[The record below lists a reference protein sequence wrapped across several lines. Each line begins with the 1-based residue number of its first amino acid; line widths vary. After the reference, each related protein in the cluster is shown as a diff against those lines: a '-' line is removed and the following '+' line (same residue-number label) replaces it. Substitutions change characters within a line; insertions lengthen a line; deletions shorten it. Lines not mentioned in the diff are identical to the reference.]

1 MIQRIIFLTT
11 YPLIWAI
18 SVLPHRFFYGVSDVL
33 SGFVFGLVGYRTKL
47 VDKNIALCF
56 PEMSNQ
62 ERKTLAKR
70 AYRHFFDILLEMFR
84 ADKLSEN
91 QIKKQFQIENPEL
104 LKSLLIHK
112 NVIVLGA
119 HHANWEWM
127 SSITLYHHIQGMAVY
142 QKVNNRFYDQAIYK
156 IRSHWGMGL
165 VTQKDFFRTISAQAQ
180 SNDHHFFG
188 MVADQ
193 SPLLSKAK
201 MWQSFMGVKVP
212 VFAGP
217 ESIATAVDAALVFM
231 EVDQVKRGYYRVQL
245 KLITDD
251 PKSLLPGVITRQYLD
266 LVEAQIR
273 RQPHCYMWTH
283 NRWKHQ
289 GKKPIQ
295 DPIH

>member
-1 MIQRIIFLTT
+1 
-11 YPLIWAI
+11 
-18 SVLPHRFFYGVSDVL
+18 
-33 SGFVFGLVGYRTKL
+33 
-47 VDKNIALCF
+47 
-56 PEMSNQ
+56 
-62 ERKTLAKR
+62 
-70 AYRHFFDILLEMFR
+70 
-84 ADKLSEN
+84 
-91 QIKKQFQIENPEL
+91 
-104 LKSLLIHK
+104 
-112 NVIVLGA
+112 
-119 HHANWEWM
+119 
-127 SSITLYHHIQGMAVY
+127 
-142 QKVNNRFYDQAIYK
+142 
-156 IRSHWGMGL
+156 MGL

-180 SNDHHFFG
+180 AKDHHFFG

-201 MWQSFMGVKVP
+201 MWQSFMGVEVP

-251 PKSLLPGVITRQYLD
+251 PKSLTEGMITRKYLD